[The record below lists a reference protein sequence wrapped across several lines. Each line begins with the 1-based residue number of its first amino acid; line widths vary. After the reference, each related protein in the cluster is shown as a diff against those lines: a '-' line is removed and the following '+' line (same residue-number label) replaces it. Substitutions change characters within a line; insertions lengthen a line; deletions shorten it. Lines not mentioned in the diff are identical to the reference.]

1 MILNMYY
8 KEFNHLMLEQYI
20 VVLEGYLFNHQ
31 IMM

>member
-1 MILNMYY
+1 MYY

-20 VVLEGYLFNHQ
+20 VVLEGYLFNYQ